1 MDPRVAYYVQGSDTN
16 LYFTSRGM
24 TLAQMDPEKRDGL
37 SASSASPSASTTQRW
52 VVQQR
57 FLGADPT
64 VWPVGEDRTPT
75 MVSYFAGPQKR
86 WKTRLPTYS
95 KVVYPD
101 LWPGIDLIYS
111 GTASR
116 LEYTFRIRP
125 GADPSQIQMG
135 YRGASGV
142 TLTTSGQLRVSTPL
156 GGFVDEAPISYQS
169 QNGQRLPVRSA
180 FLLGHGSSGN
190 PTYTFDLGPYDETKP
205 LVIDPV
211 VTVYSGF
218 IGGSGFD
225 ATRRLAIDNQ
235 GNAYVIGDTDSTE
248 ATFPLKVGPD
258 LTFNSGARDA
268 FVAKVNPLG
277 TGLVYAG
284 YIGGAGEELG
294 TGIAVDDQGNAFVSG
309 STESSEATFPEK
321 VGPDLSYNG
330 NGDVFVAKVNP
341 AGTDLV
347 YAGYIGGAQSE
358 VDFFNGGIGV
368 DVDDQGNAYVTGPTY
383 STQATLPVKVGPDV
397 TYNGGAD
404 AFVAKVNPSGTGLIY
419 AGYIGGASTDAPGS
433 IAVDGSGRAHVSG
446 VTSSTQATFPVK
458 VGPDITHNGDQDAF
472 VASVDPS
479 GASLMYA
486 GYIGGNAR
494 DGAHA
499 IASDDAGNVYV
510 VGETQSSQTT
520 FPEKVGPDLTYAG
533 GQDHFLA
540 KVGAGGALLYAGYI
554 GGTGYEVVF
563 FAGGLG
569 VAVDQ
574 AGSAYAVGTTYS
586 SQSEGFPVKVGPDL
600 TQNGDADGYVVKVNP
615 AGTGFEF
622 AGYLGGSTFDDL
634 YGVAPDSAGGV
645 YLAGSSDSSNFPTR
659 VGPDLTPNG
668 VQDAWVAKLSEAP
681 PTLAV
686 GIDIKPGSETNPI
699 KLKGNGAIPV
709 AIISA
714 AGFNATTVDPSS
726 VCFGD
731 DDNPSQRDCTEAHGK
746 GHIADVDA
754 DGRLDL
760 LLHYET
766 QETGIDPG
774 DTKACLTGKTFGDQA
789 IQGCDSITTR

>member
-1 MDPRVAYYVQGSDTN
+1 MDPLVAYYVQGSDTT

-24 TLAQMDPEKRDGL
+24 TLAQMDPEERDVL
-37 SASSASPSASTTQRW
+37 DASSASPPASTTQRW

-57 FLGADPT
+57 FVGADPK
-64 VWPVGEDRTPT
+64 VRPVGEDRAPT
-75 MVSYFAGPQKR
+75 VVSYFTGSQKH
-86 WKTRLPTYS
+86 WKTGLPTYS

-101 LWPGIDLIYS
+101 LWRGIDLIYS
-111 GTASR
+111 GTAGR
-116 LEYTFRIRP
+116 LEYTFRIHP

-135 YRGASGV
+135 YRGATGV
-142 TLTTSGQLRVSTPL
+142 AFTPLGQLRVSTPL
-156 GGFVDEAPISYQS
+156 GGFVGEAPISYQS
-169 QNGQRLPVRSA
+169 QNGQRLPVHSA
-180 FLLGHGSSGN
+180 YLLGHGSSGN
-190 PTYTFDLGPYDETKP
+190 PTYTFDLGLYDETKP

-211 VTVYSGF
+211 VTVYAGF
-218 IGGSGFD
+218 IGGAGFD
-225 ATRRLAIDNQ
+225 AARRLAIDEQ
-235 GNAYVIGDTDSTE
+235 GNTYVIGDTDSND

-258 LTFNSGARDA
+258 LTFNGDRDA
-268 FVAKVNPLG
+268 FVAKVNPSG

-294 TGIAVDDQGNAFVSG
+294 TGIAVDDQGNAYVSG

-330 NGDVFVAKVNP
+330 DGDVFVAKVNP

-347 YAGYIGGAQSE
+347 YAGYIGGVQSE
-358 VDFFNGGIGV
+358 VDFYYGGIGV
-368 DVDDQGNAYVTGPTY
+368 DIDDQGNAYVTGPTY
-383 STQATLPVKVGPDV
+383 STQATFPVKVGPDV
-397 TYNGGAD
+397 TFNGEID
-404 AFVAKVNPSGTGLIY
+404 AFVAKVNPSGTGLVY

-433 IAVDGSGRAHVSG
+433 IAVDDSGRAHVAG
-446 VTSSTQATFPVK
+446 FTSSSQATFPVK
-458 VGPDITHNGDQDAF
+458 VGPDLTHNGDQDAF

-479 GASLMYA
+479 GASLTYA

-510 VGETQSSQTT
+510 VGETQSSQST

-540 KVGAGGALLYAGYI
+540 KVGVGGTLLYAGYI
-554 GGTGYEVVF
+554 GGTGYEVVY

-574 AGSAYAVGTTYS
+574 AGSAYVVGTTYS

-622 AGYLGGSTFDDL
+622 AGFMGGSTFDDL
-634 YGVAPDSAGGV
+634 YGVAPDSAGDV

-668 VQDAWVAKLSEAP
+668 GGDAWVAKLSETP
-681 PTLAV
+681 RFCQIV
-686 GIDIKPGSETNPI
+686 GTVGDDVIEGTPGDDVICGLPGNDVI
-699 KLKGNGAIPV
+699 LGMGGDDRLFGGKGNDIVRGGP
-709 AIISA
+709 
-714 AGFNATTVDPSS
+714 
-726 VCFGD
+726 GD
-731 DDNPSQRDCTEAHGK
+731 DQIWGKTGRDALFGQDGADALDGGWGPDALDGGGGPDTCDG
-746 GHIADVDA
+746 GRDVDTA
-754 DGRLDL
+754 
-760 LLHYET
+760 T
-766 QETGIDPG
+766 
-774 DTKACLTGKTFGDQA
+774 ACE
-789 IQGCDSITTR
+789 SITGVP